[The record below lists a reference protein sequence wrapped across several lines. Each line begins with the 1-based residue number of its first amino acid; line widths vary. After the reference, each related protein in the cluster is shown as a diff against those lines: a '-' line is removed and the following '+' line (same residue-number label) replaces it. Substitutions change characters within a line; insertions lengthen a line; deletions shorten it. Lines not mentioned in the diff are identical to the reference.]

1 MTNKMTKSTIAKALR
16 LVRGTALALGAAVML
31 ALLLGVGTTA
41 LAAVPGDPFRLGQ
54 VKAVNAV
61 SRLVGAVDGPMLVV
75 DNGSTGPRATALTL
89 QTERDKPPLKV
100 NAAAGTATNLSAD
113 ELDGKDS
120 NQILPLVRAQKDP
133 TPFLSDTVSGMS
145 EQTNSVSITAP
156 TDGVLMVTGNLWL
169 YNPST
174 ELQSFS
180 ARIRLD
186 GEEEAHIDASNVD
199 PSRSAGL
206 SPNVTLPVSAGQHTV
221 SLDAVR
227 SGGSGDWS
235 YTSNNLSVM
244 FVPAERGAVT
254 DVGETPTIEP
264 R

>member
-1 MTNKMTKSTIAKALR
+1 MSRIFISKAMR
-16 LVRGTALALGAAVML
+16 IGRATVLAVGLAVVLAATLGIT
-31 ALLLGVGTTA
+31 TTA

-54 VKAVNAV
+54 VNVVNAV
-61 SRLVGAVDGPMLVV
+61 SRLVGEVNGPMLVV
-75 DNGSTGPRATALTL
+75 DNDSSGPRATALTL
-89 QTERDKPPLKV
+89 QAEKDTPPLKV

-145 EQTNSVSITAP
+145 AQTNSVSIAVP

-169 YNPST
+169 YNPGT
-174 ELQSFS
+174 AEQSFS

-186 GEEEAHIDASNVD
+186 GEEEAHIDASDVD
-199 PSRSAGL
+199 PSSSAGL
-206 SPNVTLPVSAGQHTV
+206 TPNGTLPVSAGRHTV

-244 FVPAERGAVT
+244 FVPDDRTAVT
-254 DVGETPTIEP
+254 YSVSKV
-264 R
+264 RNS

>member
-1 MTNKMTKSTIAKALR
+1 MNKMTKVTIDKALR
-16 LVRGTALALGAAVML
+16 LVSGTALALGAVVML
-31 ALLLGVGTTA
+31 AVILGVATTA

-54 VKAVNAV
+54 VNLVNVV
-61 SRLVGAVDGPMLVV
+61 SRLVGEVDGPMLVV
-75 DNGSTGPRATALTL
+75 DNDSPGPRATALTL
-89 QTERDKPPLKV
+89 QTEQNKPPIKV

-133 TPFLSDTVSGMS
+133 SPFLSDTVSGMS
-145 EQTNSVSITAP
+145 AQTNSVSITAP
-156 TDGVLMVTGNLWL
+156 TDGVLMVFGNVWL
-169 YNPST
+169 YNPSDA
-174 ELQSFS
+174 LQSFS

-186 GEEEAHIDASNVD
+186 GEEEAHIDASDVD
-199 PSRSAGL
+199 PITSADL

-244 FVPAERGAVT
+244 FVPGERGAVT
-254 DVGETPTIEP
+254 DVGETLG